1 MENQADQGLP
11 DVNGDETTQEMSAI
25 QVRVLG
31 CLVEKKE
38 TTPEQYPLTLNAPA
52 IPWEK

>member
-11 DVNGDETTQEMSAI
+11 DAAGNETLQDLTAI

-31 CLVEKKE
+31 CLMEKRGDN
-38 TTPEQYPLTLNAPA
+38 T
-52 IPWEK
+52 